1 MKHGTYHA
9 LADLCGP
16 HLAQTMSEPLAPRP
30 EVMPDSSCAVY
41 IAEDTRGA
49 VCYVGSVC
57 RPDDGHGLANHIGEY
72 LAELPMTDKWARVY
86 VLPLRG
92 ATPEPEV
99 RRIGGDIAGWLLPYD
114 RERWQQ
120 AS

>member
-1 MKHGTYHA
+1 MKQGTYQA
-9 LADLCGP
+9 LVELCGP
-16 HLAQTMSEPLAPRP
+16 HLVRAMPESLPPRP
-30 EVMPDSSCAVY
+30 DAMPDASCAVY
-41 IAEDTRGA
+41 VVEDVRGA

-57 RPDDGHGLANHIGEY
+57 RPDDNRGLARHIGEY

-86 VLPLRG
+86 ALPLSG
-92 ATPEPEV
+92 DTQEAEV

-114 RERWQQ
+114 RVRWQQ

>member
-1 MKHGTYHA
+1 MKQGTYHA

-16 HLAQTMSEPLAPRP
+16 YLARAMPDPLAPRP
-30 EVMPDSSCAVY
+30 EAMPNANCAVY
-41 IAEDTRGA
+41 VVEDARGV

-57 RPDDGHGLANHIGEY
+57 RPDDRGALASHIGEY

-86 VLPLRG
+86 ALPLG
-92 ATPEPEV
+92 GGTPEPEV
-99 RRIGGDIAGWLLPYD
+99 RRLGGDIAGWLLPYD
-114 RERWQQ
+114 RERWPQ